1 MTSETGANPLTI
13 IHLRGTQA
21 EMGAQYGRLL
31 QERGRLPETENTLST
46 LGRRMLEDANSR
58 GALGQIQSMLL
69 RGRTEFLLWRLHRH
83 RLPQYRARSEAFL
96 NTLELQPSLLRQVPI
111 TDVFQNIVGLA
122 ARIGYGPFKQQTA
135 PLALP
140 SCSSLAVWGRASSD
154 GRLRHAR
161 NFDFPCAG
169 TWDAHPKVSF
179 CTPDEGLRYGYIDTV
194 SADATGINGFNEAG
208 LTLGAHTRFHR
219 STRYDGACVL
229 DLCHEIVRRA
239 SSLDEAIAIA
249 KERPVAANWG
259 LCVSSAADGRA
270 ISIETTADGVRVLE
284 GEDHITV
291 TNLHLHPDH
300 QVGQVCPFP
309 AWSAHADGRRQ
320 RLESIARWGL
330 EGTGLSLNDLI
341 AALGDTGEEADQRAG
356 SILAQAISVTSVVF
370 EPEARRMV
378 LSVGDCPTGFGPY
391 TTVDW
396 SWDSPVGLR
405 EIIPTDLV
413 APRKRFPTPNVDAGH
428 ALWRQAV
435 RAAYDR
441 HDDAEQLTLIESAI
455 AQDPEAPSYRLMAGL
470 LRLRQRDWSTAIQ
483 HLEVG
488 ILNSKDTFR
497 TGQFH
502 LWIARVYAVM
512 GHFDAARQH
521 RAMLNALEGPHIDS
535 LHALAAQ
542 DEHKPVSARRLARLV
557 YSLDLVDAAA

>member
-1 MTSETGANPLTI
+1 MASANGANPLTI

-31 QERGRLPETENTLST
+31 IERGRLIETETTLST
-46 LGRRMLEDANSR
+46 LGRRMLEDANSK
-58 GALGQIQSMLL
+58 GPLGQLQSMLL
-69 RGRTEFLLWRLHRH
+69 RGLTEFLLWRLHRH
-83 RLPQYRARSEAFL
+83 RLPQYRARSEAFIKAL
-96 NTLELQPSLLRQVPI
+96 DIPSALIRQVPI

-122 ARIGYGPFKQQTA
+122 ARVGYGPFKQHVS

-140 SCSSLAVWGRASSD
+140 ACSSLAVWGEASQD

-239 SSLDEAIAIA
+239 STLDEAIQIS

-259 LCVSSAADGRA
+259 LCVSSAEDGRA

-284 GEDHITV
+284 GSEHLTV

-300 QVGQVCPFP
+300 QPGQVSPFP
-309 AWSAHADGRRQ
+309 AWAAHADGRLQ
-320 RLESIARWGL
+320 RLEDLAQAGL
-330 EGTGLSLNDLI
+330 QNAGLSLDDLLS
-341 AALGDTGEEADQRAG
+341 ALGDTGPDGDQRAG

-370 EPEARRMV
+370 EPEDRRMV

-391 TTVDW
+391 ASVDW
-396 SWDSPVGLR
+396 SWDAPVGLQ
-405 EIIPTDLV
+405 EVMPEEFV
-413 APRKRFPTPNVDAGH
+413 ASRKRFPTPAIDAGH
-428 ALWRQAV
+428 TLWRSAI

-441 HDDAEQLTLIESAI
+441 HDDKEQLALIEDAI
-455 AQDPEAPSYRLMAGL
+455 LHDPEAPSYRMMAGV
-470 LRLRQRDWSTAIQ
+470 LRLRQREWAHALA
-483 HLEVG
+483 HLKVG
-488 ILNSKDTFR
+488 LSNAKTEFR

-502 LWIARVYAVM
+502 LWISRTYQVM
-512 GHFDAARQH
+512 GQLENAQAH
-521 RAMLNALEGPHIDS
+521 RRLLFNIQGPHLHS
-535 LHALAAQ
+535 LHALATQ
-542 DEHKPVSARRLARLV
+542 DQDKPVTERRLARLV

>member
-1 MTSETGANPLTI
+1 M
-13 IHLRGTQA
+13 
-21 EMGAQYGRLL
+21 
-31 QERGRLPETENTLST
+31 
-46 LGRRMLEDANSR
+46 
-58 GALGQIQSMLL
+58 
-69 RGRTEFLLWRLHRH
+69 
-83 RLPQYRARSEAFL
+83 
-96 NTLELQPSLLRQVPI
+96 
-111 TDVFQNIVGLA
+111 
-122 ARIGYGPFKQQTA
+122 
-135 PLALP
+135 
-140 SCSSLAVWGRASSD
+140 
-154 GRLRHAR
+154 
-161 NFDFPCAG
+161 
-169 TWDAHPKVSF
+169 
-179 CTPDEGLRYGYIDTV
+179 
-194 SADATGINGFNEAG
+194 
-208 LTLGAHTRFHR
+208 
-219 STRYDGACVL
+219 
-229 DLCHEIVRRA
+229 
-239 SSLDEAIAIA
+239 
-249 KERPVAANWG
+249 
-259 LCVSSAADGRA
+259 
-270 ISIETTADGVRVLE
+270 
-284 GEDHITV
+284 
-291 TNLHLHPDH
+291 
-300 QVGQVCPFP
+300 GQVCPFP

-330 EGTGLSLNDLI
+330 ERTGLSLHDLI

-483 HLEVG
+483 HLESG
-488 ILNSKDTFR
+488 ILNSKEPFR

-521 RAMLNALEGPHIDS
+521 RAMLSALEGPHLDS

-542 DEHKPVSARRLARLV
+542 DEHTPVSARRLARLV

>member
-1 MTSETGANPLTI
+1 M
-13 IHLRGTQA
+13 
-21 EMGAQYGRLL
+21 
-31 QERGRLPETENTLST
+31 
-46 LGRRMLEDANSR
+46 
-58 GALGQIQSMLL
+58 
-69 RGRTEFLLWRLHRH
+69 
-83 RLPQYRARSEAFL
+83 
-96 NTLELQPSLLRQVPI
+96 
-111 TDVFQNIVGLA
+111 
-122 ARIGYGPFKQQTA
+122 
-135 PLALP
+135 
-140 SCSSLAVWGRASSD
+140 
-154 GRLRHAR
+154 
-161 NFDFPCAG
+161 
-169 TWDAHPKVSF
+169 SF

-330 EGTGLSLNDLI
+330 ERTGLSLNDLI

-483 HLEVG
+483 HLESG
-488 ILNSKDTFR
+488 ILNSKEPFR

-502 LWIARVYAVM
+502 LWIARVYRCGA
-512 GHFDAARQH
+512 FDAARQH
-521 RAMLNALEGPHIDS
+521 RAMLNALEDHTS
-535 LHALAAQ
+535 TACMLAAQ

-557 YSLDLVDAAA
+557 YSLDLVDAAAYFTVFTSLTASSCGMATSRNIHAYSCSCLAVGGLWRRWPTETAASGQKPAPRSARTSCPSSARTASSATTAHPRWDPPSRSRSMPR